1 MNNQKKETLIP
12 RELIF
17 PFLLVTILFPMW
29 GFAADITN
37 PLVAAFSRIFLISN
51 FEGALIQFCFYGGYC
66 AIAIPAAIFIRK
78 HSYKSGI
85 MLGLGLY
92 ASGALLF
99 IPSAWIAD
107 FYPFLI
113 SYFIMTCGLSFLET
127 SAGPYILSMGD
138 ARKATQRLNLAQS
151 FYPIGSL
158 IGMFTAKN
166 YIQVKLNDVDTA
178 TRKVLFE
185 TNPEQFKSIQLSDLD
200 VVSSPYIFI
209 GGLLVVLIV
218 IYYLSKMPHHF
229 DSKTPL
235 DIKATLKRLKANPRF
250 KEGVVAQFCYV
261 GAEVMCWTFI
271 IHYGVRVF
279 MNEGMTEKEAEQIA
293 LQYNIYAMITFGIC
307 RFLFTY
313 LLNYIKS
320 GQLLKIV
327 ALTAIGFT
335 LSLIFIDGRWG
346 IYSFIGISGCLSMM
360 WPTIFGS
367 ALTGMKS
374 DSKIASAGMIVVI
387 GGGSLL
393 PPLQGKL
400 IDIGNTT
407 GQLWGIPA
415 VNASFILVLL
425 CFMVITI
432 YGYRLQKIHEPK
444 FDATG
449 ELPKEAQE

>member
-1 MNNQKKETLIP
+1 MNNQKKEALIP
-12 RELIF
+12 KELIF
-17 PFLLVTILFPMW
+17 PFLLVTILFPLW

-37 PLVAAFSRIFLISN
+37 PLVAAFSRIFLMSN

-66 AIAIPAAIFIRK
+66 AMAIPAAIFIRK
-78 HSYKSGI
+78 YSYKSGV
-85 MLGLGLY
+85 MMGLGLY
-92 ASGALLF
+92 AAGALLF
-99 IPSAWIAD
+99 IPSAWLAN
-107 FYPFLI
+107 FYPFLV

-127 SAGPYILSMGD
+127 SAGPYVLSMGSPS
-138 ARKATQRLNLAQS
+138 RATQRLNFAQS
-151 FYPIGSL
+151 FYPVGSL

-166 YIQVKLNDVDTA
+166 FIQVKLNDADTA
-178 TRKVLFE
+178 TRQGLLESNPAQFE
-185 TNPEQFKSIQLSDLD
+185 SIQLSDLD

-209 GGLLVVLIV
+209 GLVLIV
-218 IYYLSKMPHHF
+218 LLVIYKLSNMPNHF
-229 DSKTPL
+229 DSKEPL
-235 DIKATLKRLKANPRF
+235 NLKATLRRLKANPRY
-250 KEGVVAQFCYV
+250 KEGVIAQFFYV

-279 MNEGMTEKEAEQIA
+279 MNEGMTEKVSEQVA

-327 ALTAIGFT
+327 SLMAIGFT
-335 LSLIFIDGRWG
+335 LLLIFIDGRWG

-367 ALTGMKS
+367 ALTGMKA
-374 DSKIASAGMIVVI
+374 DSKIASAGMILVI

-400 IDIGNTT
+400 IDIGNET
-407 GQLWGIPA
+407 GSLLGIPA
-415 VNASFILVLL
+415 VNASFVLVLI
-425 CFMVITI
+425 CFMVIAF
-432 YGYRLQKIHEPK
+432 YGYRLQKIHEPEFEK
-444 FDATG
+444 TG
-449 ELPKEAQE
+449 ELAEGAKE

>member
-12 RELIF
+12 RELIY

-66 AIAIPAAIFIRK
+66 AMAIPAAIFIRK

-85 MLGLGLY
+85 MMGLGLY

-138 ARKATQRLNLAQS
+138 PKRATQRLNLAQS

-166 YIQVKLNDVDTA
+166 YIQVKLNDADTA

-235 DIKATLKRLKANPRF
+235 NIKATLKRLKANPRF
-250 KEGVVAQFCYV
+250 KERVVAQFCYV

-327 ALTAIGFT
+327 ALTAISFT
-335 LSLIFIDGRWG
+335 LSLILIDGRWG

-425 CFMVITI
+425 CFMVIAI
-432 YGYRLQKIHEPK
+432 YGYRLQKVHEPK